1 MWMTKRC
8 LNEACPAHSPPSSAP
23 APCSECSEVA
33 LRVSMDDG
41 RSLCAACYSK
51 TPSGKA
57 VEEVFTAALRRAGF
71 EVDPPDPACVLNIK
85 VSIGF
90 KDDHR
95 N

>member
-1 MWMTKRC
+1 M
-8 LNEACPAHSPPSSAP
+8 A
-23 APCSECSEVA
+23 CSECGEVA
-33 LRVSMDDG
+33 LRIDMGDG
-41 RSLCAACYSK
+41 QRLCAACYSQ
-51 TPSGKA
+51 TPGGKA

-71 EVDPPDPACVLNIK
+71 EVDPPARGYASNIK

>member
-1 MWMTKRC
+1 MT
-8 LNEACPAHSPPSSAP
+8 A
-23 APCSECSEVA
+23 CSECGEVA

-57 VEEVFTAALRRAGF
+57 VEELFTAALRRAGF
-71 EVDPPDPACVLNIK
+71 EVDPPARDYASNIK